1 MLTREERLWTMK
13 GQDLIKA
20 ADKVGV
26 KVKCNRVRTQLKEAK
41 ENVIAR
47 ILEAEHIVEEI
58 NKAEEEKEKEEK
70 LEKEAEDE
78 VKAMYGEDQDEKN
91 NIYND
96 QEDKDDQ
103 DDQDEKNNIY
113 DDQDDEKDD
122 KSVNTDGKSEQV
134 KRPAPKR
141 GAQLEYD
148 GRSQNICAWAKELGI
163 SANTL
168 YGRIYKMGWSIEKA
182 FTTPSRKCQG

>member
-47 ILEAEHIVEEI
+47 ILEAEHIIEET
-58 NKAEEEKEKEEK
+58 NKAEEEKELEEK
-70 LEKEAEDE
+70 LKKEAEDE
-78 VKAMYGEDQDEKN
+78 VKAMYGDDQDDQDNKN

-96 QEDKDDQ
+96 QDDQ
-103 DDQDEKNNIY
+103 DDQE
-113 DDQDDEKDD
+113 D
-122 KSVNTDGKSEQV
+122 KPADTDGKSEQV
-134 KRPAPKR
+134 KRPAPKK

-168 YGRIYKMGWSIEKA
+168 YGRIYKLGWSVEKA

>member
-47 ILEAEHIVEEI
+47 ILEAEHIIEEI
-58 NKAEEEKEKEEK
+58 NKAEEEKEQEEK

-78 VKAMYGEDQDEKN
+78 IKDLYGDQDDQEDKNDQSEKN

-96 QEDKDDQ
+96 QNDQ
-103 DDQDEKNNIY
+103 DDKPADI
-113 DDQDDEKDD
+113 DD
-122 KSVNTDGKSEQV
+122 KSEQV
-134 KRPAPKR
+134 KKPTPKR

-148 GRSQNICAWAKELGI
+148 GRSQNICEWAKELGI

-168 YGRIYKMGWSIEKA
+168 YGRIYKLGWSVEKA
-182 FTTPSRKCQG
+182 FTTPSRKSQG

>member
-47 ILEAEHIVEEI
+47 ILEAEHVIDEM
-58 NKAEEEKEKEEK
+58 NKVEEEKEKEEK

-78 VKAMYGEDQDEKN
+78 VKAMYGDQEDQDEKN

-96 QEDKDDQ
+96 QDDQ
-103 DDQDEKNNIY
+103 DDKPAD
-113 DDQDDEKDD
+113 
-122 KSVNTDGKSEQV
+122 TDGKSEQV

-168 YGRIYKMGWSIEKA
+168 YGRIYKLGWSVEKA

>member
-47 ILEAEHIVEEI
+47 ILEAEHIIDEM

-78 VKAMYGEDQDEKN
+78 IKELYGDQDN
-91 NIYND
+91 
-96 QEDKDDQ
+96 QDDQ

-113 DDQDDEKDD
+113 NDQNDQDNKPVITDD
-122 KSVNTDGKSEQV
+122 KSKTVE
-134 KRPAPKR
+134 RPAPKR

-168 YGRIYKMGWSIEKA
+168 YGRIYKMGWPIEKA

>member
-47 ILEAEHIVEEI
+47 ILEAEHIIEET
-58 NKAEEEKEKEEK
+58 NKAEEEKEQEEK
-70 LEKEAEDE
+70 LAKEAEDE
-78 VKAMYGEDQDEKN
+78 VKAMYGEGQEDQNDQDEKN

-96 QEDKDDQ
+96 QDDQ
-103 DDQDEKNNIY
+103 DDKPTD
-113 DDQDDEKDD
+113 
-122 KSVNTDGKSEQV
+122 TDGKSEQV

>member
-58 NKAEEEKEKEEK
+58 NKAEEEKELEEK

-78 VKAMYGEDQDEKN
+78 VKAMYGDQEDKDDQNDKNDQEDKNNQDEKN

-96 QEDKDDQ
+96 QDDQ
-103 DDQDEKNNIY
+103 DDKPAD
-113 DDQDDEKDD
+113 
-122 KSVNTDGKSEQV
+122 TDGKSEQV
-134 KRPAPKR
+134 KRPAPKK
-141 GAQLEYD
+141 GAQFEYD

-168 YGRIYKMGWSIEKA
+168 YGRIYKLGWSVEKA

>member
-58 NKAEEEKEKEEK
+58 NKTEEEKEQEEK
-70 LEKEAEDE
+70 LAKEAEDE
-78 VKAMYGEDQDEKN
+78 VKAMYGEDQEDNQDDQNDQDEKN

-96 QEDKDDQ
+96 QDDQ
-103 DDQDEKNNIY
+103 DDKPAD
-113 DDQDDEKDD
+113 
-122 KSVNTDGKSEQV
+122 TDSKSEQI
-134 KRPAPKR
+134 KRPTPKR

-168 YGRIYKMGWSIEKA
+168 YGRIYKMGWSVEKA
-182 FTTPSRKCQG
+182 FTTPSRKSQG

>member
-47 ILEAEHIVEEI
+47 ILEAEHIIEET
-58 NKAEEEKEKEEK
+58 NKAEEEKELEEK
-70 LEKEAEDE
+70 LAKEAEDE
-78 VKAMYGEDQDEKN
+78 VKAMYEDQ
-91 NIYND
+91 
-96 QEDKDDQ
+96 DDQ

-113 DDQDDEKDD
+113 NDQDNKPAD
-122 KSVNTDGKSEQV
+122 TDGKFKQV
-134 KRPAPKR
+134 KRPTPKR

-182 FTTPSRKCQG
+182 FTTPSRKC

>member
-58 NKAEEEKEKEEK
+58 NKTEEEKEQEEK
-70 LEKEAEDE
+70 LAKEAEDE
-78 VKAMYGEDQDEKN
+78 VKAMYGG
-91 NIYND
+91 D

-103 DDQDEKNNIY
+103 DDQSEKNNIY
-113 DDQDDEKDD
+113 NDQDDQDDKPAD
-122 KSVNTDGKSEQV
+122 TDGKSEQV

-168 YGRIYKMGWSIEKA
+168 YGRIYKLGWPVEKA
-182 FTTPSRKCQG
+182 FTTKGKRNE

>member
-47 ILEAEHIVEEI
+47 ILEAEHIIEET
-58 NKAEEEKEKEEK
+58 NKAEEEKEQEEK
-70 LEKEAEDE
+70 LAKEAEDE
-78 VKAMYGEDQDEKN
+78 VKAMYGEDQD
-91 NIYND
+91 
-96 QEDKDDQ
+96 DK

-113 DDQDDEKDD
+113 NDQDDQDDQND
-122 KSVNTDGKSEQV
+122 KPAGTDGKSEQV
-134 KRPAPKR
+134 KRPTPKR

>member
-78 VKAMYGEDQDEKN
+78 VKAMYGDDQDDQDDQDDKN

-96 QEDKDDQ
+96 QEDQED
-103 DDQDEKNNIY
+103 KNNIY
-113 DDQDDEKDD
+113 NDQND
-122 KSVNTDGKSEQV
+122 KPADTDGKFEQV
-134 KRPAPKR
+134 KKPAPKR

>member
-47 ILEAEHIVEEI
+47 ILEAEHIIEET
-58 NKAEEEKEKEEK
+58 NKIEEKKEQEEK
-70 LEKEAEDE
+70 LAKEAEDE
-78 VKAMYGEDQDEKN
+78 VKAMYGEDQDDQNDQNEKN

-96 QEDKDDQ
+96 QDDVCDKNDQ
-103 DDQDEKNNIY
+103 DD
-113 DDQDDEKDD
+113 
-122 KSVNTDGKSEQV
+122 KSADIDGKSEQV
-134 KRPAPKR
+134 KKPTPKK

-168 YGRIYKMGWSIEKA
+168 YGRIYKLGWSVEKA

>member
-58 NKAEEEKEKEEK
+58 NKAEEEKELEEK

-78 VKAMYGEDQDEKN
+78 VKAMYGDQDDQEDKDEKN

-96 QEDKDDQ
+96 Q
-103 DDQDEKNNIY
+103 
-113 DDQDDEKDD
+113 DD
-122 KSVNTDGKSEQV
+122 KPVDTDGKSEQV

-168 YGRIYKMGWSIEKA
+168 YGRIYKLGWSVEKA
-182 FTTPSRKCQG
+182 FTTPSRKCQE

>member
-58 NKAEEEKEKEEK
+58 NKVEEEKEQEEK
-70 LEKEAEDE
+70 LAKEAEDE
-78 VKAMYGEDQDEKN
+78 VKAMYEDQEDNQNDQNDQDDQDEKN

-96 QEDKDDQ
+96 QD
-103 DDQDEKNNIY
+103 N
-113 DDQDDEKDD
+113 EKDD
-122 KSVNTDGKSEQV
+122 KPADTDGKSEQI

-168 YGRIYKMGWSIEKA
+168 YGRIYKLGWSVEKA
-182 FTTPSRKCQG
+182 FTTKGKKE